1 MIIYI
6 LFTGLLVSV
15 MSIISM
21 RLLALTADRK
31 ASRVPVR
38 IREFDEEA

>member
-1 MIIYI
+1 MTIYI

-15 MSIISM
+15 VSILSL
-21 RLLALTADRK
+21 RLLALTANRK

-38 IREFDEEA
+38 IREFDEKA

>member
-6 LFTGLLVSV
+6 LLTGLLVSV
-15 MSIISM
+15 VSILSL
-21 RLLALTADRK
+21 RLLALTAERK

-38 IREFDEEA
+38 FREFDEEA